1 MRLTKARLIKTLFC
15 GFLCV
20 VDLSLTLEMANAEP
34 AVQRSDEMEF
44 DARVI
49 QGQRA
54 EGAVYLFQRASRP
67 LPPLLVYRKN
77 YLSSIVTPV
86 FSRETPLGQAAVRGT
101 KSSGIKVGNPSA
113 KELDKKVSDAQ
124 PTPAKKARD
133 KSRAKKKS
141 KKRNRRRGRKAKKRR
156 TRRRSN
162 R

>member
-1 MRLTKARLIKTLFC
+1 MRLIKALFC
-15 GFLCV
+15 GLLCGV
-20 VDLSLTLEMANAEP
+20 TFSLTVEIANAQP

-86 FSRETPLGQAAVRGT
+86 FSHDTPLGKAALRGAQ
-101 KSSGIKVGNPSA
+101 SSGIKVGDPSA
-113 KELDKKVSDAQ
+113 QELDKKVSGQPASAKDAQ
-124 PTPAKKARD
+124 EKNQT
-133 KSRAKKKS
+133 KKKS
-141 KKRNRRRGRKAKKRR
+141 KARKSRKKKWRAKKRKSKW
-156 TRRRSN
+156 RRRN

>member
-113 KELDKKVSDAQ
+113 QELDKKVSGAQ
-124 PTPAKKARD
+124 PTPVKKARD

-141 KKRNRRRGRKAKKRR
+141 KKRNRRRGRKTKKRR

-162 R
+162 

>member
-1 MRLTKARLIKTLFC
+1 MRLTKALFC
-15 GFLCV
+15 GFLYV
-20 VDLSLTLEMANAEP
+20 VSLSLTLEMANAQP

-77 YLSSIVTPV
+77 YLSSIVTPI
-86 FSRETPLGQAAVRGT
+86 FSRETPLGRAALKGET
-101 KSSGIKVGNPSA
+101 SSGIKVGNPSA
-113 KELDKKVSDAQ
+113 RELEQ
-124 PTPAKKARD
+124 KASGTQLNADQKNQGKNLTKR
-133 KSRAKKKS
+133 KS
-141 KKRNRRRGRKAKKRR
+141 KMRNRRKGRKAKKRR
-156 TRRRSN
+156 IRRRRN

>member
-1 MRLTKARLIKTLFC
+1 
-15 GFLCV
+15 
-20 VDLSLTLEMANAEP
+20 
-34 AVQRSDEMEF
+34 MEF

-77 YLSSIVTPV
+77 YLNSIVTPV
-86 FSRETPLGQAAVRGT
+86 FSHDTPLGQAALRAA

-113 KELDKKVSDAQ
+113 QELKTKATGK
-124 PTPAKKARD
+124 PTPAQDAQGKTRT
-133 KSRAKKKS
+133 KKKS
-141 KKRNRRRGRKAKKRR
+141 KARTGRKKNRRAKKRKSKW
-156 TRRRSN
+156 RRRN